1 MSDQRR
7 YEKLPGRTSHVIGV
21 ARLWAHPDHLLA
33 TRNYFGFESYQRYAF
48 RDIQALFIRRTKG
61 RLWWNLGFG
70 VCAVLCGLSG
80 WGLWGASGG
89 VTDAPEKAPLF
100 GFAIILGTAA
110 AFFLLC
116 LLINSLRGA
125 TCTLVA
131 QTVTGA
137 HSLPGTSRVRPAR
150 RVLARI
156 APRILEAQS
165 GVPVSETPA

>member
-7 YEKLPGRTSHVIGV
+7 YEKLPGRTSHIVGV
-21 ARLWAHPDHLLA
+21 ARLWVHPDHLLA
-33 TRNYFGFESYQRYAF
+33 TTNYFGFERYQRYYF
-48 RDIQALFIRRTKG
+48 RDIQALLIRRTKG

-70 VCAVLCGLSG
+70 ACAAVCGLSG
-80 WGLWGASGG
+80 WGLWLA
-89 VTDAPEKAPLF
+89 APEEAASLQSPLGVFASIF
-100 GFAIILGTAA
+100 GTVA

-165 GVPVSETPA
+165 GAPASETPA